1 MTDLFLSALAYFFVY
16 IAIEIVAARISRSLS
31 LMKRVVS
38 TFIIFLLLASIFGP
52 AQGLSQYMF
61 LIFSFGIFWLI
72 YVEVLV
78 CAQNSVSLLLLSR
91 LAESASGKMQLTEL
105 SARDKHENS
114 VQVRVEAMVASGFLI
129 TTNGGQISLSPAAK
143 KLAESISLARRLIRG
158 GVGDR

>member
-1 MTDLFLSALAYFFVY
+1 
-16 IAIEIVAARISRSLS
+16 
-31 LMKRVVS
+31 
-38 TFIIFLLLASIFGP
+38 
-52 AQGLSQYMF
+52 
-61 LIFSFGIFWLI
+61 
-72 YVEVLV
+72 
-78 CAQNSVSLLLLSR
+78 
-91 LAESASGKMQLTEL
+91 MQLTEL